1 MIAFQGPIDLMI
13 LLAVV
18 GGFVLGFC
26 FKNLSELVK
35 KKPSTL
41 PAIAPNLSAL
51 IGGFIFI
58 FLAISMAMSLH
69 LRMSK
74 LIADCT
80 QRAHESHQIGGFNS
94 R

>member
-1 MIAFQGPIDLMI
+1 MTAFQGPIDLMI
-13 LLAVV
+13 LLAIE
-18 GGFVLGFC
+18 GGFVLALC

-35 KKPSTL
+35 QKSASL
-41 PAIAPNLSAL
+41 SAIAPNLSAL
-51 IGGFIFI
+51 VGAFILI

-74 LIADCT
+74 LIVDCT
-80 QRAHESHQIGGFNS
+80 QRAHESRQISGLNS